1 MGVLVSRTSL
11 LSGASALALSA
22 FSVVSSISAVA
33 ADYHIPGDPATAKTL
48 TGTDTLTIDSGSSI
62 SVSGIAV
69 TWQGPSTDVVVN
81 NYGSIVSTAGRAIDT
96 DNTSAN
102 TPRSITINNYLDAT
116 ISSEDDTFRIRKPLG
131 TGTVTINNGGTF
143 SSTSGQV
150 FDFASSTGAEGTV
163 EIHNEAKGIIRA
175 LDNDA
180 IRPGLGTILIENSGL
195 IEASERAINIED
207 GDLTN
212 LVSFKVYN
220 YEGGEIT
227 GLADDAIRITAGD
240 DYESSLTTTAA
251 KILVDNAGTIS
262 GTGGQAIDFN
272 DLSSSAATIEIIN
285 RTTGVISSTGADAIR
300 PGEAATVTNYGEI
313 YAGGVIGSGDSSAA
327 IDLQA
332 HAGTI
337 YNMETGEISGFR
349 HGITTDNDV
358 TVYNWGKI
366 TGRNGSGVGSDG
378 DGTVINYGTI
388 TGAYAGVG
396 NGDGDGVDI
405 DYTGYIENY
414 GTIQGTGAG
423 GVDSGGNANHSEGI
437 AMGAG
442 VIKNYAGAII
452 SGYDRGILI
461 DDGSGNSAYGSV
473 EITNAG
479 TIVGYAG
486 DAITVVG
493 DYDDLLI
500 NSGKIIGNV
509 DLGGGTNIL
518 DNKAGGL
525 LEVGTMLSVGAGNT
539 VNNDGTISP
548 GGTGTVEST
557 ALTGGLKQSATGT
570 LAIDLDAAAGTS
582 DRVDVSEGA
591 DLDGA
596 VKLSVAGPA
605 IAGGTSTVLTAADGV
620 TLTGLELIASPALQA
635 FLIYPDANT
644 VQVSYNLS
652 FAPNIGLTQNETA
665 VGEHLNDAVDADPT
679 KLDEITSA
687 LLAVTSD
694 GEYRSALDQL
704 SPEIYGDSAVS
715 TLYGAHA
722 FGNSLLSC
730 HKRDAQFAAV
740 SEDECLWAA
749 FTGRTLD
756 QNASAQGLGYDEQTW
771 GFSGGGQVA
780 VAPGLMLGLAGGIE
794 QGNADATN
802 GASADIDRAYAGL
815 ALKHVAGPWVVAGAV
830 FGGTGSTDT
839 TRPINFGGLVT
850 TATGDQTV
858 SHLSGRLRVAYQMG
872 GNALYAKPMID
883 VEATHLWIGSVQE
896 QGGSGALSIASSEE
910 TVFSASPAVEIGG
923 EVMIDGGTLVRPF
936 ARLGGVFYS
945 EDHVTIT
952 SSFIGGPAG
961 VPGFATQA
969 EVEDVMG
976 NVGAGLDLVWR
987 DGTTIKAQY
996 DGLFGSEVQQHTF
1009 GAKAS
1014 VKF

>member
-1 MGVLVSRTSL
+1 MSRTSL

-22 FSVVSSISAVA
+22 FSVF
-33 ADYHIPGDPATAKTL
+33 
-48 TGTDTLTIDSGSSI
+48 SI
-62 SVSGIAV
+62 SVPASAADFTIPSGTTSTTAQTLTDGQSGVVESGGTLQV
-69 TWQGPSTDVVVN
+69 TGTAITWSSGSVVITN
-81 NYGSIVSTAGRAIDT
+81 DGLIEATSRAID
-96 DNTSAN
+96 AN
-102 TPRSITINNYLDAT
+102 GSDSNRNITFTN
-116 ISSEDDTFRIRKPLG
+116 
-131 TGTVTINNGGTF
+131 TGTVDSAEDAFRIKVDV
-143 SSTSGQV
+143 TSGTIIVKNSGTLHSDTGQGI
-150 FDFASSTGAEGTV
+150 DFNSITAGTATI
-163 EIHNEAKGIIRA
+163 EIYNYAGGIISSSGH
-175 LDNDA
+175 DA
-180 IRPGLGTILIENSGL
+180 IRPGQNS
-195 IEASERAINIED
+195 
-207 GDLTN
+207 T
-212 LVSFKVYN
+212 VYN
-220 YEGGEIT
+220 YGTITNEG
-227 GLADDAIRITAGD
+227 ADPLERSGIRG
-240 DYESSLTTTAA
+240 
-251 KILVDNAGTIS
+251 DNA
-262 GTGGQAIDFN
+262 ANF
-272 DLSSSAATIEIIN
+272 
-285 RTTGVISSTGADAIR
+285 
-300 PGEAATVTNYGEI
+300 TVYNYGEI
-313 YAGGVIGSGDSSAA
+313 IG
-327 IDLQA
+327 A
-332 HAGTI
+332 H
-337 YNMETGEISGFR
+337 
-349 HGITTDNDV
+349 HGIDQNNDGTLGNPTGSTV
-358 TVYNWGKI
+358 TVLNYGSI
-366 TGRNGSGVGSDG
+366 TGLNGSGVGSDG
-378 DGTVINYGTI
+378 YGTVTNYGTI
-388 TGAYAGVG
+388 TGAYNASVGV
-396 NGDGDGVDI
+396 GDGDGVDI
-405 DYTGYIENY
+405 DFFGTINNY
-414 GTIQGTGAG
+414 GTIQGTGAD
-423 GVDSGGNANHSEGI
+423 GVDNHSEGI
-437 AMGAG
+437 AMGG
-442 VIKNYAGAII
+442 GTINNYAGAVI
-452 SGYDRGILI
+452 SGADRGILI
-461 DDGSGNSAYGSV
+461 DDSNRSNAYGSV
-473 EITNAG
+473 SIMNAG
-479 TIVGYAG
+479 TIVGYGG
-486 DAITVVG
+486 DAITVIG
-493 DYDDLLI
+493 DKDDNLT
-500 NSGKIIGNV
+500 NYGKIIGNV

-525 LEVGTMLSVGAGNT
+525 LEVGTVLSIGAGNT

-548 GGTGTVEST
+548 GGTGTVETT
-557 ALTGGLKQSATGT
+557 ALTGGLAQSATGA
-570 LAIDLDAAAGTS
+570 LAIDLDATAGTS
-582 DRVDVSEGA
+582 DRVDVSEAA
-591 DLDGA
+591 DLDGV
-596 VKLSVAGPA
+596 VKLSVAGLA
-605 IAGGTSTVLTAADGV
+605 IAGGTTTVLTAGDGV
-620 TLTGLELIASPALQA
+620 TLDGLELIASPALQA

-665 VGEHLNDAVDADPT
+665 IGEHLNDAVDSDAT
-679 KLDEITSA
+679 KLTDITSA
-687 LLAVTSD
+687 LLAVTTD

-715 TLYGAHA
+715 TLYAAHA

-730 HKRDAQFAAV
+730 HKREAQFAAV

-771 GFSGGGQVA
+771 GFFGGGQVA

-839 TRPINFGGLVT
+839 SRPINFGGLVT

-910 TVFSASPAVEIGG
+910 TVFSAAPAVEIGG

>member
-1 MGVLVSRTSL
+1 MSRTSL

-22 FSVVSSISAVA
+22 FSVF
-33 ADYHIPGDPATAKTL
+33 
-48 TGTDTLTIDSGSSI
+48 SI
-62 SVSGIAV
+62 SVPAAADFTIPSG
-69 TWQGPSTDVVVN
+69 TTSTTAQTLTDGQSGVVESGGTLQV
-81 NYGSIVSTAGRAIDT
+81 
-96 DNTSAN
+96 
-102 TPRSITINNYLDAT
+102 
-116 ISSEDDTFRIRKPLG
+116 
-131 TGTVTINNGGTF
+131 TGTAITW
-143 SSTSGQV
+143 SSGSVVIT
-150 FDFASSTGAEGTV
+150 
-163 EIHNEAKGIIRA
+163 
-175 LDNDA
+175 ND
-180 IRPGLGTILIENSGL
+180 GL
-195 IEASERAINIED
+195 IEATSRAINTS
-207 GDLTN
+207 GSASNRSVTFTN
-212 LVSFKVYN
+212 
-220 YEGGEIT
+220 T
-227 GLADDAIRITAGD
+227 GTVDSADDAFRINVNVT
-240 DYESSLTTTAA
+240 S
-251 KILVDNAGTIS
+251 GTIIVKNS
-262 GTGGQAIDFN
+262 GTLHSDTGQAIDFN
-272 DLSSSAATIEIIN
+272 SITAGTATIEIYNYAGGI
-285 RTTGVISSTGADAIR
+285 ISSSGHDAIR
-300 PGEAATVTNYGEI
+300 PGQNSTVYNYGTITNEGADPLERSGIRGDNATNFTVYNYGEI
-313 YAGGVIGSGDSSAA
+313 IGAHHGVDQNNDGTLGDPTGSTVTVVNY
-327 IDLQA
+327 
-332 HAGTI
+332 GTI
-337 YNMETGEISGFR
+337 TGL
-349 HGITTDNDV
+349 
-358 TVYNWGKI
+358 
-366 TGRNGSGVGSDG
+366 NGSGVGSDG
-378 DGTVINYGTI
+378 YGTVTNYGTI
-388 TGAYAGVG
+388 TGSYDEDAGE
-396 NGDGDGVDI
+396 GDGDGVDI
-405 DYTGYIENY
+405 DFIGTINNY
-414 GTIQGTGAG
+414 GTIQGTGAD
-423 GVDSGGNANHSEGI
+423 GVENHSEGI
-437 AMGAG
+437 AMGG
-442 VIKNYAGAII
+442 GTINNYAGAVIA
-452 SGYDRGILI
+452 GADRGILI
-461 DDGSGNSAYGSV
+461 DDSNGGNAHGSV
-473 EITNAG
+473 SIMNAG
-479 TIVGYAG
+479 TIVGYGG
-486 DAITVVG
+486 DAITVIG
-493 DYDDLLI
+493 DKDDDLT
-500 NSGKIIGNV
+500 NYGTIIGNV

-525 LEVGTMLSVGAGNT
+525 LEVGTVLSIGAGNT

-548 GGTGTVEST
+548 GGTGTVETT
-557 ALTGGLKQSATGT
+557 ALTGGLAQSATGA

-582 DRVDVSEGA
+582 DRVDVSEAA
-591 DLDGA
+591 DLDGV
-596 VKLSVAGPA
+596 VKLSVAGLA
-605 IAGGTSTVLTAADGV
+605 IAGGTTTVLTAGDGV
-620 TLTGLELIASPALQA
+620 TLDGLELIASPALQA

-665 VGEHLNDAVDADPT
+665 IGEHLNDAVDSDPT
-679 KLDEITSA
+679 KLTDITSA
-687 LLAVTSD
+687 LLAVTTD

-730 HKRDAQFAAV
+730 HKREAQFAAV

-839 TRPINFGGLVT
+839 SRPINFGGLVT